1 MKILVPVDF
10 HKTSFSAYNYAL
22 NLANDFGGEVIL
34 LHVINGAFNTNEDVS
49 FDPIHSQR
57 EGAIK
62 RLEYFAEEYA
72 KEIGVDT
79 PNLPSKKEVRFGIP
93 GFTIAD
99 FANSNDIDLVVMGT
113 RDKHGIFDR
122 LLGSAS
128 SVTIRLSKKPVLL
141 IHKRNRYNTPA
152 KIAFAFDAKSDL
164 EEAVEDMKKLNT
176 KLKAKLEFVHVNSQD
191 GNEDLSSQ
199 MNDIVSEL
207 FEDGDPNFAFEIKSI
222 RHGNMQESLKDYCLF
237 EKVDMLTM
245 MHRNE
250 GLFKNLFRTNQS
262 IKMAQEFHLP
272 VLVLHEDHD

>member
-22 NLANDFGGEVIL
+22 NLANEFGGEITL
-34 LHVINGAFNTNEDVS
+34 LHVINGAFNTNDDVT
-49 FDPIHSQR
+49 FDPIHSQQ

-62 RLEYFAEEYA
+62 RLEYFADEYA
-72 KEIGVDT
+72 KEVGIET
-79 PNLPSKKEVRFGIP
+79 PKLPSKKEVRFGIP

-99 FANSNDIDLVVMGT
+99 FANQNAIDIVIMGT

-128 SVTIRLSKKPVLL
+128 SVSIRLCKKPVLL
-141 IHKRNRYNTPA
+141 IHKRNRYNTPK

-164 EEAVEDMKKLNT
+164 EEAIEDIKTLNSKLR
-176 KLKAKLEFVHVNSQD
+176 AKLEFVHVKNAE
-191 GNEDLSSQ
+191 GNEDLNDQ
-199 MNDIVSEL
+199 MHEIVSEL

-222 RHGNMQESLKDYCLF
+222 SNGNMRENLKDYCLF
-237 EKVDMLTM
+237 EKVDVLTM

-250 GLFKNLFRTNQS
+250 SKLMNLFRTNQS
-262 IKMAQEFHLP
+262 VRMAQEFHLP